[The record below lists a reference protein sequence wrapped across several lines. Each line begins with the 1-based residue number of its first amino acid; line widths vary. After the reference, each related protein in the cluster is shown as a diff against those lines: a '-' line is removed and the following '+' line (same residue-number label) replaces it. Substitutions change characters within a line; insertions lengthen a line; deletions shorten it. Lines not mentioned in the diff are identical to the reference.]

1 LEFPLP
7 QSATADVGE
16 EEEKKEA
23 ESAIRGSTAVVVKLE
38 SSMWK
43 EPDLI
48 ATRIVFLCSAT
59 PSRHRVELL
68 YSDAFTVGPS

>member
-48 ATRIVFLCSAT
+48 ATRIVFL
-59 PSRHRVELL
+59 
-68 YSDAFTVGPS
+68 